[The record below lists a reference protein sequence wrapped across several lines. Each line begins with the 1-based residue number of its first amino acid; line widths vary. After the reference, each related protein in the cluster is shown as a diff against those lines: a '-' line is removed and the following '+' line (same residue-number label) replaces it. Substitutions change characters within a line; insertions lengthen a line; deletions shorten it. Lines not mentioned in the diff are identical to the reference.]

1 MALRA
6 TTTLSHPAQRV
17 TAVFTDEDFIRSST
31 ESIGG
36 KLTSFERTGALETAF
51 STKTVRTLPTDKLPE
66 LARKFV
72 GSSITVSQLEDWSAP
87 AADGSREI
95 AVTLSVTGAPLT
107 VTAVERILQQ
117 NSGSLV
123 EVEGTVTSAVPF
135 LGTKIV
141 EAAEPMI
148 GKALN
153 LQATHAQ
160 KWLDEHRAA
169 DPA

>member
-6 TTTLSHPAQRV
+6 TTTLSHPVQRV

-36 KLTSFERTGALETAF
+36 KLTSFERKGALDSAF
-51 STKTVRTLPTDKLPE
+51 TTKTVRTLPTDKLPD

-72 GSSITVSQLEDWSAP
+72 GPSITVTALEDWSSP
-87 AADGSREI
+87 AADGSREV
-95 AVTLSVTGAPLT
+95 AVTLTVAGAPLT
-107 VTAVERILQQ
+107 VTAVERVLQQ
-117 NSGSLV
+117 GSGSLV

-135 LGTKIV
+135 LGPKIV

-160 KWLDEHRAA
+160 KWLDDHRASY
-169 DPA
+169 PA